1 MQMRL
6 PTLLIA
12 TFALVFGCDA
22 MEKAQERQVEKQ
34 MAKIH
39 NQVAD
44 DAVQQYEIA
53 KRSGDK
59 MQTCVQAGFVK
70 AAYLQAKDEAAF
82 QKWTATEKADCAAA
96 GMPQD

>member
-1 MQMRL
+1 MRVL
-6 PTLLIA
+6 SVLIA
-12 TFALVFGCDA
+12 MFSLTACDA
-22 MEKAQERQVEKQ
+22 VEKAQQRHVEKE

-53 KRSGDK
+53 KRGGDK
-59 MQTCVQAGFVK
+59 MQTCVQAGFVS
-70 AAYLQAKDEAAF
+70 AAYLQAKDEPNYN
-82 QKWTATEKADCAAA
+82 KWKATEKADCKAA